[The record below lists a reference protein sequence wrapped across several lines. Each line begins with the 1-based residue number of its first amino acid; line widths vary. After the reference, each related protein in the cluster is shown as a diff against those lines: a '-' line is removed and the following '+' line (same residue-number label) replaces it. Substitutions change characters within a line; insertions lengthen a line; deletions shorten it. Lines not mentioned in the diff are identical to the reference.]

1 MTHKDILEYCLSKN
15 GAYEDMPFGDGTVVV
30 KVRKRIFAQLFYL
43 NGAPMLTFNGDAM
56 TGEFYRS
63 VYPDDVKR
71 GYHCPPVQQ
80 PYFNTVNLNGSVPDE
95 EILRMLDGSYRYV
108 VSKLAKRLQKE
119 LEIDTKSITHL
130 IFDWG
135 DTLMADDPNIKQ
147 AMYLWDKITV
157 MQGVAEIMPYLHG
170 KYVCTVGSNAGES
183 DAIAMKKAFERVR
196 LDGCF
201 DYYFTSKELG
211 ARKPDTAFFDS
222 IVRKLGTSAENA
234 VMIGNDYAKDISG
247 AKKAGLKT
255 VLITAEKGAYPDA
268 DFVVKS
274 FDEIKCI
281 L

>member
-1 MTHKDILEYCLSKN
+1 VSPLVGVKGAKPHCRSPQRAKFFLAPTFCEAKLGNKSLLLFFADAALEALRKGEFRN
-15 GAYEDMPFGDGTVVV
+15 LL
-30 KVRKRIFAQLFYL
+30 RKRDALQER
-43 NGAPMLTFNGDAM
+43 ASLT
-56 TGEFYRS
+56 
-63 VYPDDVKR
+63 V
-71 GYHCPPVQQ
+71 
-80 PYFNTVNLNGSVPDE
+80 
-95 EILRMLDGSYRYV
+95 
-108 VSKLAKRLQKE
+108 
-119 LEIDTKSITHL
+119 TKSLFTAHEVTAILSVQNKSYTDNKGGGKMKNITHL

-135 DTLMADDPNIKQ
+135 DTLMADDPDIKQ

-157 MQGVAEIMPYLHG
+157 MQGVAETMPYLHG

-183 DAIAMKKAFERVR
+183 DALAMKKAFERVS

-222 IVRKLGTSAENA
+222 IVQKLGTVAENT

-255 VLITAEKGAYPDA
+255 VLITAEKGVYPDA

-274 FDEIKCI
+274 FDEIKDI
-281 L
+281 F